1 MPAIEENLTLPAAE
15 EALTSVSL
23 DASQRKPSRMQ
34 VLLLVV
40 AVVLLNALGNLLL
53 TWGLRHVPEHLGL
66 NPAGYIEVMA
76 NPFTAAGIAML
87 ILWMLTRMTLMSWAD
102 LSFVLPV
109 TAAGYMAATLL
120 GCFVLHEAVSVDRW
134 VGSVLI
140 LLGAVLVG
148 VTTKKHDTSRQGST
162 T

>member
-1 MPAIEENLTLPAAE
+1 MSLPAAD

-23 DASQRKPSRMQ
+23 DTKRRNPSRTH
-34 VLLLVV
+34 VLLLVIT
-40 AVVLLNALGNLLL
+40 VVLLNAFGNLLL

-66 NPAGYIEVMA
+66 NPAGYVQVMA

-109 TAAGYMAATLL
+109 TAAGYIAATLL
-120 GCFVLHEAVSVDRW
+120 GCFVLHEAVSADRW
-134 VGSVLI
+134 AGSVLI
-140 LLGAVLVG
+140 LAGAVLVG
-148 VTTKKHDTSRQGST
+148 MTTKKHDTSGKAT

>member
-1 MPAIEENLTLPAAE
+1 MPAAE

-23 DASQRKPSRMQ
+23 DAGHRKPSRTQ

-40 AVVLLNALGNLLL
+40 AVITLNSFGNLLL

-66 NPAGYIEVMA
+66 NPAGYVEVMA

-109 TAAGYMAATLL
+109 TAAGYMTATLL
-120 GCFVLHEAVSVDRW
+120 GCFVLHEAVSIDRW
-134 VGSVLI
+134 AGSALI
-140 LLGAVLVG
+140 LIGAVLVG
-148 VTTKKHDTSRQGST
+148 LTTKKHDTSTPERVSAS
-162 T
+162 

>member
-1 MPAIEENLTLPAAE
+1 M
-15 EALTSVSL
+15 
-23 DASQRKPSRMQ
+23 
-34 VLLLVV
+34 LLLVA
-40 AVVLLNALGNLLL
+40 AVVLLNAFGNLLL

-66 NPAGYIEVMA
+66 NPAGYLEAMA
-76 NPFTAAGIAML
+76 NPFTAAGITML

-120 GCFVLHEAVSVDRW
+120 GCFVLHEAVSMDRW
-134 VGSVLI
+134 AGSVLI

-148 VTTKKHDTSRQGST
+148 VTTKKHDTSQKASIT
-162 T
+162 

>member
-1 MPAIEENLTLPAAE
+1 
-15 EALTSVSL
+15 
-23 DASQRKPSRMQ
+23 MQ

-40 AVVLLNALGNLLL
+40 AVILLNAFGNLLL

-76 NPFTAAGIAML
+76 NPFTAVGIAML

-120 GCFVLHEAVSVDRW
+120 GCFVLHEAVSPDRW
-134 VGSVLI
+134 AGSVLI
-140 LLGAVLVG
+140 LAGAVLVG
-148 VTTKKHDTSRQGST
+148 LTTKKHNTSGKVSAS
-162 T
+162 